1 MESAMIKVFVNY
13 LFKMVNILLRKGLVG
28 IKSLK
33 DLLNSIDRIKN
44 VSKGLDYSTILL
56 DYFKNIEQEQ
66 LEEISMQVVSN
77 FSSSICSKNEKLVKI
92 LNKIKFK
99 TLKQSLKRIQYYGVF
114 YRMVCKTVLT
124 TQERKEIDEL
134 KDCTFQ

>member
-1 MESAMIKVFVNY
+1 MIKVFVNY

-99 TLKQSLKRIQYYGVF
+99 TLKQSLKRIQDYGVF
-114 YRMVCKTVLT
+114 NRMICKTVLT